1 MKNFSGKTVVVTGAG
16 SGIGRGLAK
25 LLANKGADL
34 ALVDLS
40 EENLEETSRLISESE
55 SVSRVRSYSLD
66 VSDKKAV
73 YDLADKVYGDFGRID
88 VVINNAGVA
97 LSETV
102 EDMNYEDFEWVMNI
116 NFWGVVYGTKAFLP
130 YLKRSSESY
139 IVNISSIFGL
149 ISLPTQS
156 AYNASKF
163 AVKGFTEALRL
174 ELKNTT
180 VNPICVHPGGIKT
193 NIAKS
198 ARFYKNV
205 DGSLDRD
212 EAINM
217 FDKFTWTTPDKAAK
231 TIVNG
236 IIKNNKRV
244 LIGPDARVVDW
255 FQRLLPD
262 TYDRILGVYLNKSL

>member
-1 MKNFSGKTVVVTGAG
+1 MKNFSGKTVVITGAG

-25 LLANKGADL
+25 LLAKKGADL

-40 EENLEETSRLISESE
+40 DENIEETAKLISESGC
-55 SVSRVRSYSLD
+55 VSRVRRYALD

-73 YDLADKVYGDFGRID
+73 YDLADQVFGDFGRVD

-102 EDMNYEDFEWVMNI
+102 EDMSYEDFEWVMNI

-130 YLKRSSESY
+130 YLKRSSEAY
-139 IVNISSIFGL
+139 VVNISSIFGL

-198 ARFYKNV
+198 ARFYKSI
-205 DGSLDRD
+205 DGSVDRD
-212 EAINM
+212 EAM
-217 FDKFTWTTPDKAAK
+217 GLFDKFTWTTPDKAAE

-262 TYDRILGVYLNKSL
+262 TYDRVLGVFLNKSS

>member
-1 MKNFSGKTVVVTGAG
+1 MKDFSGKTVVITGAG

-25 LLANKGADL
+25 LLAKKGADL

-40 EENLEETSRLISESE
+40 DENLKETTDQLSGNAAC
-55 SVSRVRSYSLD
+55 VRCYALD
-66 VSDKKAV
+66 VSDKDAI
-73 YDLADKVYGDFGRID
+73 YALADNVYNDFGRVD

-102 EDMNYEDFEWVMNI
+102 EDMSYEDFEWVMNI
-116 NFWGVVYGTKAFLP
+116 NFWGVVYGTKSFLP
-130 YLKRSSESY
+130 YLKRSSEAY

-149 ISLPTQS
+149 ISVPTQS

-163 AVKGFTEALRL
+163 AVRGFTEALRI
-174 ELKNTT
+174 ELKGTT
-180 VNPICVHPGGIKT
+180 VKPICVHPGGIKT

-198 ARFYKNV
+198 ARFYKSI

-212 EAINM
+212 EAMSM
-217 FDKFTWTTPDKAAK
+217 FDRFTFTSPDKAAE
-231 TIVNG
+231 TIVKG
-236 IIKNNKRV
+236 IAHNNRRV

-262 TYDRILGVYLNKSL
+262 AYDRILGLFLNKSV

>member
-1 MKNFSGKTVVVTGAG
+1 MKNFSGKTIVITGAG

-25 LLANKGADL
+25 SMALKGAAL

-40 EENLEETSRLISESE
+40 EDSLNETANMLSDNALSIRC
-55 SVSRVRSYSLD
+55 YPLD

-73 YDLADKVYGDFGRID
+73 YELADQVYKDFGRVD

-102 EDMNYEDFEWVMNI
+102 EDMSYDDFEWVMDI

-130 YLKRSSESY
+130 YLKRSSEAY

-149 ISLPTQS
+149 ISVPAQS

-174 ELKNTT
+174 ELKGTT

-198 ARFYKNV
+198 ARFYKSI

-212 EAINM
+212 EAMNL
-217 FDKFTWTTPDKAAK
+217 FDKFTWTTPDKAAE
-231 TIVNG
+231 TIING
-236 IIKNNKRV
+236 IVKKNKRV
-244 LIGPDARVVDW
+244 LIGPDARIVDW

-262 TYDRILGVYLNKSL
+262 AYDRILGVFLNKSL

>member
-1 MKNFSGKTVVVTGAG
+1 MKNFSGKTVVITGAG

-25 LLANKGADL
+25 LLAKKGADL

-40 EENLEETSRLISESE
+40 EDNLEETSRLISESE
-55 SVSRVRSYSLD
+55 SVSRVRRYALD
-66 VSDKKAV
+66 VSDKNAV
-73 YDLADKVYGDFGRID
+73 YSLADKVYGDFGRID

-102 EDMNYEDFEWVMNI
+102 EDMSYEDFEWVMNI

-130 YLKRSSESY
+130 YLKRSSEAY

-174 ELKNTT
+174 ELKGTT

-198 ARFYKNV
+198 ARFYKSI
-205 DGSLDRD
+205 DGSQDRD
-212 EAINM
+212 EAMNL
-217 FDKFTWTTPDKAAK
+217 FDKFTWTTPDKAAE

-262 TYDRILGVYLNKSL
+262 AYDRILGVFLNKSL

>member
-1 MKNFSGKTVVVTGAG
+1 MKKFSGKTVVITGAG
-16 SGIGRGLAK
+16 SGLGRGLAK
-25 LLANKGADL
+25 LLAGKGAAL

-40 EENLEETSRLISESE
+40 EDNLTETAGMLSDKALN
-55 SVSRVRSYSLD
+55 VRCYPLD
-66 VSDKKAV
+66 VSDKDAV
-73 YDLADKVYGDFGRID
+73 YALADKVYGDFGRID

-102 EDMNYEDFEWVMNI
+102 EDMSYDDFEWVMDI

-130 YLKRSSESY
+130 YLKRSREAY

-149 ISLPTQS
+149 ISLPTQA

-174 ELKNTT
+174 ELKGTT

-198 ARFYKNV
+198 ARFYKSM
-205 DGSLDRD
+205 DGTLDRD
-212 EAINM
+212 EAMNL
-217 FDKFTWTTPDKAAK
+217 FEKFTWTTPDKAAE

-236 IIKNNKRV
+236 IVKNNKRV

-255 FQRLLPD
+255 FQRILPD
-262 TYDRILGVYLNKSL
+262 GYDRILGLFLNKSL

>member
-1 MKNFSGKTVVVTGAG
+1 MKNFSGKTVVITGAG
-16 SGIGRGLAK
+16 SGIGRGLAS
-25 LLANKGADL
+25 LLAKKGADL

-40 EENLEETSRLISESE
+40 IESLNETVNGLSDKAS
-55 SVSRVRSYSLD
+55 SVRCYPLD
-66 VSDKKAV
+66 VSDKDAV
-73 YDLADKVYGDFGRID
+73 YALADKVYNDFGRVD

-102 EDMNYEDFEWVMNI
+102 EDMSYEDFEWVMNI

-130 YLKRSSESY
+130 YLKRSSEAY
-139 IVNISSIFGL
+139 VVNISSIFGL

-174 ELKNTT
+174 ELKGST
-180 VNPICVHPGGIKT
+180 VSPICVHPGGIKT

-198 ARFYKNV
+198 ARFYKSI

-212 EAINM
+212 EAMGM
-217 FDKFTWTTPDKAAK
+217 FNKFTWTTPDKAAE

-236 IIKNNKRV
+236 IVKNNCRV

-262 TYDRILGVYLNKSL
+262 TYDRILGVFLNKSL